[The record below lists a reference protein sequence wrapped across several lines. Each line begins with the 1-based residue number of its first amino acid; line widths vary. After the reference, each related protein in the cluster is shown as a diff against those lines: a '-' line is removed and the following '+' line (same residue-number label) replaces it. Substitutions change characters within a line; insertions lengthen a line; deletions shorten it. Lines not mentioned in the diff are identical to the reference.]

1 MRAPDDVILRCGM
14 TQTIARITLLVPDY
28 DAGIAFYVDRLG
40 FRLIEDS
47 WVTEAKRWVV
57 VAPPGATETA
67 LLLAQATTPDQ
78 TAAIGRQ
85 AGGRVFLFLHTD
97 DFDRDHGAMLAKG
110 VTFLE
115 APRHESYG
123 KVAVFEDPFGNRW
136 DLIETAR

>member
-1 MRAPDDVILRCGM
+1 MPRRM

-28 DAGIAFYVDRLG
+28 DAGIAFFVDRLG

-47 WVTEAKRWVV
+47 WLTDAKRWVV
-57 VAPPGATETA
+57 VAPPGASETA
-67 LLLAQATTPDQ
+67 LLLAKATAPDQ
-78 TAAIGRQ
+78 SAAIGRQ

-97 DFDRDHGAMLAKG
+97 DFDRDHAAMLARG

-115 APRHESYG
+115 APRLESYG

-136 DLIETAR
+136 DLIESAR

>member
-1 MRAPDDVILRCGM
+1 M

-57 VAPPGATETA
+57 VAPPGASETA

-85 AGGRVFLFLHTD
+85 AGGRVFLFLDTD
-97 DFDRDHGAMLAKG
+97 DFDRDHAEMLAKG

-115 APRHESYG
+115 APRAESYG

-136 DLIETAR
+136 DLIESAR